1 MSDEDISV
9 WGDALDE
16 QAEAEAKSAADD
28 WGDALSEQAESEA
41 KSAADDWGDA
51 LNEQAESE
59 AKSAADDWGDALNEQ
74 AETEAKSAADDWGDA
89 LNEQADTEE
98 KMSLKSFSDQ
108 RKDSEGNVDLDVLL
122 DIPVT
127 LQLEIGR
134 SQVPIRSLLSY
145 TQGSI
150 VEMDRMAGE
159 PLDLLVNGT
168 LIAHGEVVVIN
179 DKFGVRLTDVIS
191 PQERIKKLK

>member
-1 MSDEDISV
+1 MSE
-9 WGDALDE
+9 E
-16 QAEAEAKSAADD
+16 ENKD
-28 WGDALSEQAESEA
+28 WGDAMQ
-41 KSAADDWGDA
+41 
-51 LNEQAESE
+51 
-59 AKSAADDWGDALNEQ
+59 
-74 AETEAKSAADDWGDA
+74 
-89 LNEQADTEE
+89 EQADSTSETEE
-98 KMSLKSFSDQ
+98 AGTDSAEDPWADAISEQEKSSDNDADIDPMAFEELQ
-108 RKDSEGNVDLDVLL
+108 KSRGGGSEKVDLDVLL

-134 SQVPIRSLLSY
+134 AKVSIRNLLSY
-145 TQGSI
+145 TQGSV
-150 VEMDRMAGE
+150 VEMDRLAGE

>member
-1 MSDEDISV
+1 MSEED
-9 WGDALDE
+9 DL
-16 QAEAEAKSAADD
+16 SA
-28 WGDALSEQAESEA
+28 
-41 KSAADDWGDA
+41 WGDA
-51 LNEQAESE
+51 LNEQAEAE
-59 AKSAADDWGDALNEQ
+59 GAADDPWGEALNEQ
-74 AETEAKSAADDWGDA
+74 AEAEASDASATDTASFDA
-89 LNEQADTEE
+89 LEASRGDTSE
-98 KMSLKSFSDQ
+98 K
-108 RKDSEGNVDLDVLL
+108 VDLDVLL

-134 SQVPIRSLLSY
+134 AKVSIRNLLSY
-145 TQGSI
+145 TQGSVI
-150 VEMDRMAGE
+150 EMDRLAGE

>member
-1 MSDEDISV
+1 MSDEEDMSA
-9 WGDALDE
+9 WGDALAE
-16 QAEAEAKSAADD
+16 QEEAEGGASGGEEDMSA
-28 WGDALSEQAESEA
+28 
-41 KSAADDWGDA
+41 WGDA
-51 LNEQAESE
+51 LNEQAEAE
-59 AKSAADDWGDALNEQ
+59 AGSASDSS
-74 AETEAKSAADDWGDA
+74 AETSTLDELSASRGDG
-89 LNEQADTEE
+89 
-98 KMSLKSFSDQ
+98 
-108 RKDSEGNVDLDVLL
+108 KDKVDMDVLL

-134 SQVPIRSLLSY
+134 SQVSIRNLLSY
-145 TQGSI
+145 TQGSVI
-150 VEMDRMAGE
+150 EMDRLAGE